1 TPALP
6 ALIVGLILGFL
17 CHIFVQG
24 GSVAEAVNVLHN
36 GYSIETGNELAD
48 ELFNRGGIE
57 SMMYT
62 VSMTLVAMAFGGV
75 MEATGMLRSIVRQI
89 LKIARTS
96 RSLISSTVLSSLF
109 TNVVASE
116 QYISILL
123 PGRMYSEA
131 YKEKQLHS
139 KNLDRKSTRL

>member
-1 TPALP
+1 LIVYFLIGQQFASLNMNNEDIQAILTALQQNFVISPWLLLVPVIVILLVVKKTPALP

-57 SMMYT
+57 SM
-62 VSMTLVAMAFGGV
+62 
-75 MEATGMLRSIVRQI
+75 
-89 LKIARTS
+89 
-96 RSLISSTVLSSLF
+96 
-109 TNVVASE
+109 
-116 QYISILL
+116 
-123 PGRMYSEA
+123 
-131 YKEKQLHS
+131 
-139 KNLDRKSTRL
+139 